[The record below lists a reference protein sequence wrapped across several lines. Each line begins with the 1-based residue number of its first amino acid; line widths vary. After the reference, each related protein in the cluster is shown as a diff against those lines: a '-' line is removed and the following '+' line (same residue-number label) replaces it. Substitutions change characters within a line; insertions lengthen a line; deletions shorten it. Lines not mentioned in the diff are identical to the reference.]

1 MCNHDRCMSLTCVHN
16 HVTGTDSGPP
26 TDVDNLIM
34 LSHSVQCSLYKK
46 WCDQAMGKIVKGNS
60 KRVDLMRK
68 VNFLALSLHMLLN
81 NIIMNE
87 SVDLKVRVRFETRSL
102 FLHRVSDTVF

>member
-1 MCNHDRCMSLTCVHN
+1 
-16 HVTGTDSGPP
+16 
-26 TDVDNLIM
+26 
-34 LSHSVQCSLYKK
+34 
-46 WCDQAMGKIVKGNS
+46 MGKIAKGNS

-81 NIIMNE
+81 NVIVNE
-87 SVDLKVRVRFETRSL
+87 SADLKVRVRFEARSL